1 MTKPLRIGLI
11 MQGGKNWIGG
21 TQYIKNIILALS
33 SLPPD
38 IKKTFEICLLYNDA
52 SIDSDTYQQL
62 EPYLDASH
70 NLDVELPS
78 TTFINRLIWKTRKIF
93 LRKIDSQILDLREI
107 NSRISGFCKEKK
119 INFIYPLLT
128 SRVEQT
134 ADFGSCAWIPD
145 FQHKYLPQ
153 LFSKD
158 DIKIRDITFK
168 QIANT
173 SPRVVLSSNSA
184 AKDFHKFFPNAQSEI
199 EVLQFRTSMQENL
212 LDDDPVAV
220 QQKYNLPN
228 RFFLVSN
235 QFWQHKNHKIILE
248 ALKILKN
255 KSINPVVV
263 YTGSIQD
270 YRNPDYINSILT
282 IIHEYGLATQTYL
295 LGLIPRHH
303 QIQLMRR
310 SIAVIQPSLFEG
322 WSTVIEDARC
332 LGKRMILSD
341 FEVHLEQNPPNSY
354 FFERNSPDQLA
365 DLIDEQWHSSC
376 PSPDFEQEN
385 IAKIRNEQEI
395 QEFGY
400 RFLEIAIKK

>member
-38 IKKTFEICLLYNDA
+38 VRKTFELCLLYSGGD
-52 SIDSDTYQQL
+52 IDSDTYQQVKPCL
-62 EPYLDASH
+62 NASYD
-70 NLDVELPS
+70 LDVELPS
-78 TTFINRLIWKTRKIF
+78 LTFTNRLIWKVRKI
-93 LRKIDSQILDLREI
+93 LLGKI
-107 NSRISGFCKEKK
+107 NSRISDFCKKKK
-119 INFIYPLLT
+119 INFVYPLLT

-134 ADFGSCAWIPD
+134 ADFWSCPWIPD

-153 LFSKD
+153 LFSQD
-158 DIKIRDITFK
+158 DIRGRDVTFK

-184 AKDFHKFFPNAQSEI
+184 AKDFNKFFPNAQAKI
-199 EVLQFRTSMQENL
+199 EVLQFRTSIQEDL
-212 LDDDPVAV
+212 LDDDPVTV

-248 ALKILKN
+248 ALKILKAKTD

-282 IIHEYGLATQTYL
+282 IIHEYDLAAQTYL

-332 LGKRMILSD
+332 LGKKMILSD
-341 FEVHLEQNPPNSY
+341 FEVHLEQNPPNGY
-354 FFERNSPDQLA
+354 FFARNSPNQLA
-365 DLIDEQWHSSC
+365 ELIDEQWRSSC
-376 PSPDFEQEN
+376 PSPDFAQEAM
-385 IAKIRNEQEI
+385 AKIRNKQEI

-400 RFLEIAIKK
+400 RFLEIAMKK